1 MSNFFKG
8 LQNLNS
14 KIFFILVA
22 GNIIWFYVADG
33 NENGWYLNNIPDLVT
48 YDKSEIVVFSTIIII
63 AIGVFI
69 NWILGSFVVD
79 SKSKN
84 RDGIKKLNFYLKN
97 IEKSLDAIN
106 NRLDKHQLEFDKIK
120 ERQSD
125 SLQKSFQNDNEKLK

>member
-22 GNIIWFYVADG
+22 GNIIWFNVADG
-33 NENGWYLNNIPDLVT
+33 NENVWYLNNIPDLVT
-48 YDKSEIVVFSTIIII
+48 YKKSEIVVFSTIIIV

-84 RDGIKKLNFYLKN
+84 KDGIKKLNFYLKN

-106 NRLDKHQLEFDKIK
+106 NKLDKHQLEFDKIK